1 MPASHVQPTDGSQ
14 RYSLDVPAIKKSMLI
29 AIFRL
34 PDVCQREN
42 LNKRQFTF
50 FLFFFCQYTALSNR
64 AEDGHKMYS

>member
-34 PDVCQREN
+34 PDVCQTEN
-42 LNKRQFTF
+42 LNKRQLTF
-50 FLFFFCQYTALSNR
+50 FLFFFLSIHR
-64 AEDGHKMYS
+64 AQQPRRGRP